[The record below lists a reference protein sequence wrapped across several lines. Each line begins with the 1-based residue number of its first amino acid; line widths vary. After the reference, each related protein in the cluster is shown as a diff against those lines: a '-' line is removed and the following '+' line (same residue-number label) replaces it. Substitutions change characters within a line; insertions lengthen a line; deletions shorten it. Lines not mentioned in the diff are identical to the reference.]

1 MKKYIKNLFC
11 AFFMAAGITLASTAI
26 SAYAEEASVTYEANA
41 DKYIF
46 APGTNDS
53 PTDLFPNFKNV
64 MPGDT
69 LTQKITI
76 KNDASS
82 KVKAKIYMRSLGG
95 MEEKEFL
102 SQMNLH
108 VVQETDTELF
118 DAPADQTA
126 GLTEWTLLGTLHPGG
141 NVVLNVEL
149 QVPITM
155 GNMFQDKIGK
165 LQWQF
170 KVEEI
175 PYSSGSGG
183 GGGGSSSGPSGGS
196 TTGGPGATVIPDAP
210 VPTTTILPFDV
221 PLALPQTGTLW
232 WLVPI
237 LATAGIGMCLGGMV
251 KRRKNKEDEEI

>member
-11 AFFMAAGITLASTAI
+11 AFLMATGITLVGIDI

-69 LTQKITI
+69 LTQKITVI
-76 KNDASS
+76 NDASS

-95 MEEKEFL
+95 IEEREFL
-102 SQMNLH
+102 SQMHMN
-108 VVQETDTELF
+108 VVQETDTKLF
-118 DAPADQTA
+118 DAAADQTA
-126 GLTEWTLLGTLHPGG
+126 GLTEWTLLGTIHPGG

-149 QVPITM
+149 QVPITID
-155 GNMFQDKIGK
+155 NMFQDKLGK

-175 PYSSGSGG
+175 PYSSGSGN

-196 TTGGPGATVIPDAP
+196 TTGGPGATVIPDAD
-210 VPTTTILPFDV
+210 VPTTIILPFDV
-221 PLALPQTGTLW
+221 PLVLPQTGTLW
-232 WLVPI
+232 WMVPI
-237 LATAGIGMCLGGMV
+237 LAIAGIVMFFGGMV
-251 KRRKNKEDEEI
+251 KRRKSK